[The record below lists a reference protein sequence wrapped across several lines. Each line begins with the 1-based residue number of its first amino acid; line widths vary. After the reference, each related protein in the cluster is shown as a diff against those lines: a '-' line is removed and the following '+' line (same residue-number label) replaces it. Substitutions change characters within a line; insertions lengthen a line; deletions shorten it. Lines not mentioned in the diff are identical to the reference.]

1 MLYNYCLPGTQQ
13 SSKCAVHCTWNLQF
27 LLQRRD
33 PSCPGVSEPGQQQ
46 CNTAAVQSMTLSSGT
61 SVSYLTQHSR
71 ISSQAMFVLSHVL
84 VYVSNDPD
92 AISLP
97 LQGALYC
104 LLGNHSGVCLANL
117 HDWDCIAL
125 TWPAIV
131 RSGLSSA
138 MSLEKPSI
146 VRLFDDLADK
156 IHRQYETI
164 GIDFSVRA
172 TVNSTFL

>member
-1 MLYNYCLPGTQQ
+1 MTSYYLPGAQQ
-13 SSKCAVHCTWNLQF
+13 SSKCVVHCTGNLQL
-27 LLQRRD
+27 LLQRSD
-33 PSCPGVSEPGQQQ
+33 PPCTGVSQPRKRQRH
-46 CNTAAVQSMTLSSGT
+46 TAAVQSTTVLIWEK
-61 SVSYLTQHSR
+61 YLN
-71 ISSQAMFVLSHVL
+71 
-84 VYVSNDPD
+84 VY
-92 AISLP
+92 IFSLTFSARF
-97 LQGALYC
+97 QGALYC

-117 HDWDCIAL
+117 HDWDCIAV

-164 GIDFSVRA
+164 GVDFSVRK
-172 TVNSTFL
+172 TQR